1 MSVYLHSEPVG
12 GGTVAT
18 VTARKGSE
26 RGHVLHV
33 EKLDL
38 ARSQARK
45 RFSRAVVDALGSEG
59 GDVAPEAIERQLAEL
74 AANTTAPARPS
85 TPADAIEVGDGR
97 VVRPERFIL
106 PQVSG
111 LAVPIRAVR
120 GGRPVH
126 QWQLLL
132 RWLDGRRECVEMPE
146 TIEVDGEQVFVVP
159 RPHAPPPSMPPG
171 WSKAGRDGWRA
182 GELPMAAEAVCRLL
196 REAFGKYLDLP
207 PETAAGTVAMLTA
220 WTMLSYVY
228 PVFDAVPYLAVHG
241 PAGSGKSRVFELLS
255 QLVLRP
261 LSTSNISNPAL
272 FRSLDSFG
280 GVALIDEAERLRDS
294 RSPDVAELLSSL
306 LAGYKRGGSATRC
319 EKTGDGFSMQHYR
332 VFGPKALAGIAGLPP
347 ALASRCIPVPMF
359 RSPPGSPK
367 PMLRV
372 GSDGERWEMLR
383 DALHS
388 LAMEH
393 GPDWLALPSR
403 KDLVPPMSGRDF
415 ELWQPLL
422 SLAAWLDERSAE
434 KMLPVLQEHA
444 LRSIEAS
451 REDATPPED
460 EMLLRALARSVAASM
475 RLTAGELLREVQG
488 EDSATFRNW
497 SPRAVAN
504 RFSRYGIRSRKSNG
518 RHVFTPS
525 AADLLRVQANYGIDL
540 EIDPEMT

>member
-1 MSVYLHSEPVG
+1 MSVFLHSDPVG

-26 RGHVLHV
+26 RGDVLHV

-45 RFSRAVVDALGSEG
+45 RFSHAVVKALGSDG
-59 GDVAPEAIERQLAEL
+59 NDVTPEAIEQRLAQL
-74 AANTTAPARPS
+74 AANMTAPAGPS
-85 TPADAIEVGDGR
+85 VPTDTEEVGEGR

-111 LAVPIRAVR
+111 LAVPIRAIR

-132 RWLDGRRECVEMPE
+132 RWQDGRRECVEMPE
-146 TIEVDGEQVFVVP
+146 TIEVGGEQVFVVP
-159 RPHAPPPSMPPG
+159 RPDAPPPSMPPG
-171 WSKAGRDGWRA
+171 WSKSGRDAWRA
-182 GELPMAAEAVCRLL
+182 GELPMAPESIFRLL
-196 REAFGKYLDLP
+196 RESFAKYLDLP
-207 PETAAGTVAMLTA
+207 PETAEGTIVTLAT
-220 WTMLSYVY
+220 WVVLSYVF

-241 PAGSGKSRVFELLS
+241 PAGSGKSRIFEILA
-255 QLVLRP
+255 QLVFRP

-319 EKTGDGFSMQHYR
+319 EKTGNGFTMNHYG

-372 GSDGERWEMLR
+372 GSDSKRWEMIR
-383 DALHS
+383 DALHA
-388 LAMEH
+388 LAIEH
-393 GPDWLALPSR
+393 GPGWLALPSR
-403 KDLVPPMSGRDF
+403 KDVVPAMSGRDF

-422 SLAAWLDERSAE
+422 SLAAWLDERAAE
-434 KMLPVLQEHA
+434 KMLPLLREHA
-444 LRSIEAS
+444 LRSIEEA

-460 EMLLRALARSVAASM
+460 EMLLRALARSVAVFNW
-475 RLTAGELLREVQG
+475 LTAAELLGLVQD
-488 EDSATFRNW
+488 EDAATFRNW
-497 SPRAVAN
+497 SPRGVAS
-504 RFSRYGIRSRKSNG
+504 RLSRYGIRSRKSNG
-518 RHVFTPS
+518 RHLFKPS
-525 AADLLRVQANYGIDL
+525 TTDLLRVQENYGIDL
-540 EIDPEMT
+540 EIDPDAT